1 MKDTFFDARAQIV
14 VGALFVAITLF
25 QAVWWGILSKPNAT
39 GIFWL
44 SIEALLFA
52 SYGVIATGLGYR
64 KTEHV
69 ETVVANIEEAEKVEI
84 NGETEAKS

>member
-1 MKDTFFDARAQIV
+1 VRDVCASLFGARAQVV
-14 VGALFVAITLF
+14 VGIGFLIATLF
-25 QAVWWGILSKPNAT
+25 QAWLWGIHSAPSKS

-52 SYGVIATGLGYR
+52 SYGVVATGLGYR

-69 ETVVANIEEAEKVEI
+69 EAKVVENIEQVDDVHVER
-84 NGETEAKS
+84 